1 MKESSGSLRVL
12 FKKRISRKKFLK
24 MSGATGAGALLGL
37 GMMKDFGLMKDALA
51 FGGRKSADYDL
62 NKADNIINSVCLQCN
77 TGCGIK
83 VKILDGLAVKID
95 GNAYSPLTMWPHIP
109 YKSPLSDSSAIDGH
123 ICPKGQSGI
132 QTLYDPYRI
141 RKVLKRAGKRGENKW
156 ESIPF
161 DQAVQEIVNGGKLF
175 SNVAG
180 EENRNLEG
188 LKDIWALKD
197 PKIFKNMA
205 GDVKEIWHVKE
216 KDKKQEKIEEFKE
229 KYKEHLDKMIDPS
242 HPDFG
247 PKNNQLLWIHGR
259 LKGGRS
265 EFFKRFIQDS
275 FGSAN
280 FHGHTTVCQGSLYF
294 TGKAMS
300 DQFDFDEKDKK
311 AKWGAGK
318 KFYWQGDLCA
328 AEYVIFVGASAF
340 EANYGPPYRSHK
352 ITDGVVSGRMKYV
365 VVDPRFSKLAS
376 KADKWMPVKPGTE
389 GALALAM
396 IRWIIENGKYDLKYL
411 SNANKA
417 ASKGDKEPTWTNA
430 CWLVK
435 VKDGKPGE
443 FLHASDIGMPK
454 TPKTKTLKDGAVV
467 EYEFDNF
474 VCYSGGQPILFDPNN
489 AENVAE
495 GELLVDTEISGIKVK
510 SALEIVRQ
518 ESYKHT
524 IKEWADICGLEEED
538 IIAISKEFTSHGKRA
553 CADIHRGVSQHTNGF
568 YNVLAW
574 YTLNLLIGN
583 FDWAGGMSQA
593 SAYDNVGEKEGKPYD
608 LTKLHP
614 KKISPF
620 GISIIRHDVKY
631 EETTIF
637 NGYPAKRPW
646 FPMASDIY
654 QEILPSAGDAYPY
667 SVKALI
673 MYMGSPGYSL
683 PAGQTQLE
691 VLANI
696 NKIPLVVASDIT
708 VGESSMYA
716 DYIIP
721 DLSYLERWEFQGSH
735 PSVIW
740 KVQPVRQPVVPPI
753 PEEVEVF
760 GEKIP
765 ISLEAFFLK
774 VAEVMNL
781 PGFGKKALKDAGDLN
796 RPEDFYLKMVAN
808 VAFGDEKDGSKA
820 VADASDKE
828 LEIFSNA
835 RRHLPKSVFD
845 SGKWQAAVSPELWKK
860 VAYVLNR
867 GGRFDDFGAG
877 VDGKQLKNKY
887 GKQIN
892 MYIEKLAKAKN
903 SITGKGFSSVATHLA
918 IMDSQSNQIEDKK
931 EGFDLNMI
939 TYREMAQ
946 CKSRTVSNYWLL
958 SLLPENFILLSS
970 ADAGRLGLR
979 NGDSVKVVSKTNP
992 EGEWDLK
999 EAGKYP
1005 MVGKVKVIEGIRP
1018 GVTAFSLGHG
1028 HWAYGSR
1035 DIFINGKRIIADK
1048 RRAKGVHANAAMRL
1062 DPYLKNVCLQ
1072 DLVGA
1077 SVAFYDTYVKLVKV

>member
-1 MKESSGSLRVL
+1 MIESSRSLKVL
-12 FKKRISRKKFLK
+12 LKKRISRKKFLK
-24 MSGATGAGALLGL
+24 MSGATGAGALLGF

-51 FGGRKSADYDL
+51 SAGTRGVNYDL

-95 GNAYSPLTMWPHIP
+95 GNAYSPWTMWPHIP
-109 YKSPLSDSSAIDGH
+109 YKSSVSDSSVIDGH

-141 RKVLKRAGKRGENKW
+141 RKVLKRTGKRGENKW
-156 ESIPF
+156 VAMPF
-161 DQAVQEIVNGGKLF
+161 EQAVQEIVNGGKLF
-175 SNVAG
+175 ADVAG
-180 EENRNLEG
+180 EENRNVEG
-188 LKDIWALKD
+188 LKDIWAIRD
-197 PKIFKNMA
+197 PKVFKEMA
-205 GDVKEIWHVKE
+205 KDIKEIWHVKE
-216 KDKKQEKIEEFKE
+216 KDKKEKKIEEFKE
-229 KYKEHLDKMIDPS
+229 KHKEHLDKMIDPN

-275 FGSAN
+275 FGSTN

-300 DQFDFDEKDKK
+300 DQFDFDEKDAK

-318 KFYWQGDLCA
+318 KFYWQGDLSG

-352 ITDGVVSGRMKYV
+352 ITDGVVSGKMKYV
-365 VVDPRFSKLAS
+365 VVDPRFSKLAA
-376 KADKWMPVKPGTE
+376 KADKWMPIKPGTE

-417 ASKGDKEPTWTNA
+417 AAKGDKEPTWTNA

-443 FLHASDIGMPK
+443 FLRASDIGMPK
-454 TPKTKTLKDGAVV
+454 TPKAKTLKDGTVV

-474 VCYSGGQPILFDPNN
+474 VSYSNGQPVIFDPNN
-489 AENVAE
+489 AETVAE
-495 GELLVDTEISGIKVK
+495 GELLVDTEINGIKVK
-510 SALEIVRQ
+510 SALEIIRQ
-518 ESYKHT
+518 ESYKHS

-593 SAYDNVGEKEGKPYD
+593 STYDNVGEKEGKPYD
-608 LTKLHP
+608 FTKLHP

-667 SVKALI
+667 PVKALI

-691 VLANI
+691 VLADI
-696 NKIPLVVASDIT
+696 NKIPLVIASDIT

-740 KVQPVRQPVVPPI
+740 KVQPVRQPTVMPI

-760 GEKIP
+760 GEKMP

-774 VAEVMNL
+774 AAEIMNL
-781 PGFGKKALKDAGDLN
+781 PGFGKKAFKDAGDLN

-820 VADASDKE
+820 VPDASEEE
-828 LEIFSNA
+828 LGVFIKA

-845 SGKWQAAVSPELWKK
+845 LEKWQAAVSPEHWKK

-867 GGRFDDFGAG
+867 GGRFDDFGAAL
-877 VDGKQLKNKY
+877 DGKQLKNKY

-892 MYIEKLAKAKN
+892 MYIEKLAKPKN
-903 SITGKGFSSVATHLA
+903 SISGKGFSPVATHLP
-918 IMDSQSNQIEDKK
+918 ILDSQGNQIEDAK

-970 ADAGRLGLR
+970 TDAKRLGLE

-992 EGEWDLK
+992 DGEWDLK
-999 EAGKYP
+999 GAGKHP

-1035 DIFINGKRIIADK
+1035 DIFINGKRVVADK
-1048 RRAKGVHANAAMRL
+1048 RRGMGIHANAAMRL

>member
-1 MKESSGSLRVL
+1 MKESSGSLKAL
-12 FKKRISRKKFLK
+12 LKKRISRKKFLK
-24 MSGATGAGALLGL
+24 MSGATGAGALLGF

-51 FGGRKSADYDL
+51 SAGTREVNYDL

-95 GNAYSPLTMWPHIP
+95 GNPYSPWTMWPHIP
-109 YKSPLSDSSAIDGH
+109 YKSLLSDSSVIDGH

-141 RKVLKRAGKRGENKW
+141 RKVLKRLGKRGENKW
-156 ESIPF
+156 AAISFE
-161 DQAVQEIVNGGKLF
+161 QAVQEIVNGGKLF
-175 SNVAG
+175 ANVAG
-180 EENRNLEG
+180 EGNRNVEG
-188 LKDIWALKD
+188 LKDIWVLRD
-197 PKIFKNMA
+197 PKVFKEMA
-205 GDVKEIWHVKE
+205 KDVKEIWHIKE
-216 KDKKQEKIEEFKE
+216 KDKKQKKIEEFKE
-229 KYKEHLDKMIDPS
+229 KYKEHMDKMIDPN

-259 LKGGRS
+259 LKSGRS

-275 FGSAN
+275 FGSTN

-311 AKWGAGK
+311 AKWGGGK
-318 KFYWQGDLCA
+318 KFYWQGDLSG

-352 ITDGVVSGRMKYV
+352 ITEGVVSGRMKYA
-365 VVDPRFSKLAS
+365 VVDPRFSKLAA

-396 IRWIIENGKYDLKYL
+396 IRWIVENGKYDLKYL

-417 ASKGDKEPTWTNA
+417 AAKGDKEPTWTNA

-443 FLHASDIGMPK
+443 FLRASDIGMLK
-454 TPKTKTLKDGAVV
+454 TPKTKTLQDGTVV

-474 VCYSGGQPILFDPNN
+474 VCYSNGQPVLFDPNN
-489 AENVAE
+489 AETAAE
-495 GELLVDTEISGIKVK
+495 GELLVDTEINGIKVK
-510 SALEIVRQ
+510 SALEIIRA
-518 ESYKHT
+518 ESYKHS

-538 IIAISKEFTSHGKRA
+538 IIAVSSEFTSHGKRA

-583 FDWAGGMSQA
+583 FDWVGGMSHA
-593 SAYDNVGEKEGKPYD
+593 STYDNVGEKEGKPYD

-614 KKISPF
+614 KKISSF

-667 SVKALI
+667 SIKALI

-683 PAGQTQLE
+683 PAGQTQIE
-691 VLANI
+691 VLADV
-696 NKIPLVVASDIT
+696 NKIPLVIASDIT

-740 KVQPVRQPVVPPI
+740 KVQPVRQPTVAPI
-753 PEEVEVF
+753 PEEIEVF

-774 VAEVMNL
+774 VAELMNM
-781 PGFGKKALKDAGDLN
+781 PGFGKKAFKDAGDLN

-808 VAFGDEKDGSKA
+808 VAFGDEKDGSKS
-820 VADASDKE
+820 VADASDE
-828 LEIFSNA
+828 EMEIFLKA

-845 SGKWQAAVSPELWKK
+845 LEKWQAAVSPEYRKK
-860 VAYVLNR
+860 VVYVLNR
-867 GGRFDDFGAG
+867 GGRFDDFGAAF
-877 VDGKQLKNKY
+877 DGKQLKNKY

-903 SITGKGFSSVATHLA
+903 SISGKGFSSIATHLPIA
-918 IMDSQSNQIEDKK
+918 DSQGNIIEDEKD
-931 EGFDLNMI
+931 GFSLNLI

-946 CKSRTVSNYWLL
+946 CKSRTISNYWLL
-958 SLLPENFILLSS
+958 SLLPENFILLNSL
-970 ADAGRLGLR
+970 DAQRLGLR
-979 NGDSVKVVSKTNP
+979 NGDSVRVISKTNP
-992 EGEWDLK
+992 AGEWDLK
-999 EAGKYP
+999 GAGKKP
-1005 MVGKVKVIEGIRP
+1005 MIGRLKVIEGIRP

-1035 DIFINGKRIIADK
+1035 DIFIDGRRVIADK
-1048 RRAKGVHANAAMRL
+1048 RRGTGIHANAAMRL

-1077 SVAFYDTYVKLVKV
+1077 SVAFYDTNVNLVKV

>member
-1 MKESSGSLRVL
+1 MKS
-12 FKKRISRKKFLK
+12 KISRKEFLK
-24 MSGATGAGALLGL
+24 ISGTTGMATLLGTGL
-37 GMMKDFGLMKDALA
+37 LNDFAKANQAIGNTEPDVDYGLN
-51 FGGRKSADYDL
+51 SAE
-62 NKADNIINSVCLQCN
+62 NIIHTVCLQCN

-83 VKILDGLAVKID
+83 VKLLDGLAVKID
-95 GNAYSPLTMWPHIP
+95 GNPYSPWTMWPHIP
-109 YKSPLSDSSAIDGH
+109 SKNSLSDTAAIDGH

-141 RKVLKRAGKRGENKW
+141 RRVLKRAGRRGENKW
-156 ESIPF
+156 VSISF
-161 DQAVQEIVNGGKLF
+161 DQAVSEIVNGGKLF
-175 SNVAG
+175 NDVPG
-180 EENRNLEG
+180 EEGRLVEG

-197 PKIFKNMA
+197 PKVFKEMSQ
-205 GDVKEIWHVKE
+205 DVKEIWHE
-216 KDKKQEKIEEFKE
+216 KDKDRKQHKLAEFKE
-229 KYKEHLDKMIDPS
+229 KYKEHLDKLIDPE

-259 LKGGRS
+259 LKSGRS

-275 FGSAN
+275 FGSTN

-300 DQFDFDEKDKK
+300 DQFDFDEKEKK
-311 AKWGAGK
+311 AKWGEGK
-318 KFYWQGDLCA
+318 KFYWQGDLSG
-328 AEYVIFVGASAF
+328 AEFVIFVGSSPF
-340 EANYGPPYRSHK
+340 EANYGPPYRSNK
-352 ITDGVVSGRMKYV
+352 ITEGLVSGRMKYA
-365 VVDPRFSKLAS
+365 VVDPRLSKVAA
-376 KADKWMPVKPGTE
+376 KAWKWLPIKPGTE
-389 GALALAM
+389 AGLALAM

-417 ASKGDKEPTWTNA
+417 AAKLDKEPNWTNA

-435 VKDGKPGE
+435 IKDGKPGE
-443 FLHASDIGMPK
+443 FLRASDLGMPK
-454 TPKTKTLKDGAVV
+454 TPRTKTLKDGTTAD
-467 EYEFDNF
+467 YEFDNF
-474 VCYSGGQPILFDPNN
+474 ACFSNGQAITFDPNN
-489 AENVAE
+489 ADSPAE
-495 GELLVDTEISGIKVK
+495 GELLVDTEISGVKVK
-510 SALEIVRQ
+510 SVLEIVRL
-518 ESYKHT
+518 EASKFLL
-524 IKEWADICGLEEED
+524 EDWAKLCGLEAND
-538 IIAISKEFTSHGKRA
+538 IILLSQEFTAHGKRA

-583 FDWAGGMSQA
+583 YDWQGGLAQPST
-593 SAYDNVGEKEGKPYD
+593 YNNVGDKEGKPYD
-608 LTKLHP
+608 LSKLHP

-667 SVKALI
+667 PIKALI
-673 MYMGSPGYSL
+673 MYMGSPAYSL
-683 PAGQTQLE
+683 PAGQTQLA
-691 VLANI
+691 VLADI
-696 NKIPLVVASDIT
+696 SKIPLFIASDIT
-708 VGESSMYA
+708 VGESTMYA

-740 KVQPVRQPVVPPI
+740 KVQPVRQPAVSPI
-753 PEEVEVF
+753 TEEVEVF
-760 GEKIP
+760 GEAMP

-774 VAEVMNL
+774 CAQELSL
-781 PGFGKKALKDAGDLN
+781 PGFGQNGLKEGVDLK
-796 RPEDFYLKMVAN
+796 RPEDYYLKMVAN
-808 VAFGDEKDGSKA
+808 VAFGDEKDNSKS
-820 VADASDKE
+820 VPDADDKE
-828 LEIFSNA
+828 LDIFLRA
-835 RRHLPKSVFD
+835 RRNLPQAVFD
-845 SGKWQAAVSPELWKK
+845 LGKWQAAVSPELWKK
-860 VAYVLNR
+860 VVYVLNR
-867 GGRFDDFGAG
+867 GGRFDDFESAF
-877 VDGKQLKNKY
+877 DGKQLKNKY

-903 SITGKGFSSVATHLA
+903 SITGKGFATVATYLEISDA
-918 IMDSQSNQIEDKK
+918 QGNPIADEK
-931 EGFDLNMI
+931 EGFGLNLI

-946 CKSRTVSNYWLL
+946 CKSRTISNYWLL
-958 SLLPENFILLSS
+958 SLLPENFVLLNSE
-970 ADAGRLGLR
+970 DARNLGLK
-979 NGDSVKVVSKTNP
+979 NGDMVKVVSKTNP
-992 EGEWDLK
+992 DGVWDLK
-999 EAGKYP
+999 EAGKMP
-1005 MVGKVKVIEGIRP
+1005 MVGRLKVMEGLRP

-1035 DIFINGKRIIADK
+1035 DIFIDKQRIASDQ
-1048 RRAKGVHANAAMRL
+1048 RRAKGIHANAVMRI